1 MKGKSYVLGFYVKV
15 HIFAQNNRDMR
26 EKAPVKVL
34 AAIAEC
40 IQVIDKY
47 QRLGEGDA
55 EAMDEIYFLVTE
67 AFEVARGY

>member
-1 MKGKSYVLGFYVKV
+1 
-15 HIFAQNNRDMR
+15 MR